1 MYFCN
6 CLSLLHRQHKRKKI
20 EVSTVRACCA
30 FGVDAHC
37 LFTSLSSVYINRAVI
52 IILCVLCFWR
62 YCCMSKILTE
72 CNPMLQ
78 LAPILRKWLNGI
90 SFQITAIH

>member
-1 MYFCN
+1 MYSCN
-6 CLSLLHRQHKRKKI
+6 CLSLLHRQHKRKI
-20 EVSTVRACCA
+20 GEVSTVHACCA
-30 FGVDAHC
+30 FGVNAHC

-52 IILCVLCFWR
+52 IILCVLYFWR
-62 YCCMSKILTE
+62 YRCLPKVLTE

-78 LAPILRKWLNGI
+78 LAPILRKWLNDI

>member
-1 MYFCN
+1 MYSCN
-6 CLSLLHRQHKRKKI
+6 WLSLLHRQQQRKI
-20 EVSTVRACCA
+20 GEVSTVHACCA
-30 FGVDAHC
+30 FGVNAHC
-37 LFTSLSSVYINRAVI
+37 LFTSLSSVYINSAVI
-52 IILCVLCFWR
+52 FILCVLYFWR
-62 YCCMSKILTE
+62 YRCMPDTDK